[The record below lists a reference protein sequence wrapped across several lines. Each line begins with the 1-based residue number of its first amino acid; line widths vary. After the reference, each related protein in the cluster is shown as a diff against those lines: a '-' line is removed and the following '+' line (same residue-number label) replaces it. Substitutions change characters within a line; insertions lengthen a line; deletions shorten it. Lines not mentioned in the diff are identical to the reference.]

1 MSWLQRLNPFRSAAA
16 LPAVSLA
23 SVPQFTAEPTA
34 PLRRATPLHMLEV
47 RSASSVAAVN
57 PDPQWTFSFN
67 AADQAD
73 TALKAAVWVYACAR
87 EIAVAAASIPLRV
100 YKGQDLAPPDDKLAR
115 LLSNPAKGWTQTR
128 WMEAN
133 SYHLSLT
140 GRTLLRKYRAR
151 ALGPSLQYKGLGLP
165 HELFPFTAQSFKIDY
180 DKDDIRNPIEEYT
193 PRAGKDRTAI
203 LPHDMIDVLNVRPGK
218 TYEGFSPSEAAQ
230 REISTDRQASA
241 WQQVALQNRGVPDG
255 LLVSKMPLNGD
266 QLTEVEE
273 QMKSRWVG
281 MRNAHLPFVLGSDLT
296 WLDLAKTAV
305 EMELLEGRAF
315 TKGAICAAFGVP
327 AVMFDVSGTTYA
339 NYETARAILMSHTVL
354 PQVRQVADSLNIF
367 LCPEFGDDYSIEPDL
382 EATDAML
389 PQLRSRWEIAGKA
402 LDRGVPM
409 SQASETFKLGVQP
422 YDGWDVGLVPGG
434 LVPVDSLVSSA
445 GGDL

>member
-1 MSWLQRLNPFRSAAA
+1 MSWLSRLNPFRSPQIPASALAA
-16 LPAVSLA
+16 
-23 SVPQFTAEPTA
+23 VPQFGAPPPT
-34 PLRRATPLHMLEV
+34 PLRRAEALPLMEV
-47 RSASSVAAVN
+47 RSVSSVAATN

-67 AADQAD
+67 AASDAD
-73 TALKAAVWVYACAR
+73 AALNAAVWVYACAR
-87 EIAVAAASIPLRV
+87 EIATAAKSIPLRV
-100 YKGQDLAPPDDKLAR
+100 YKGQDLAPPGDPLLR
-115 LLSNPAKGWTQTR
+115 LMQSPAKGWTQTR

-151 ALGPSLQYKGLGLP
+151 AMGLSLIHKGQGLP
-165 HELFPFTAQSFKIDY
+165 AELFPFTAQSFKIDY

-193 PRAGKDRTAI
+193 PRAGKDRTVV
-203 LPHDMIDVLNVRPGK
+203 LPRDMVDVMNVRPGK

-255 LLVSKMPLNGD
+255 LLVSKLSLGPE

-273 QMKSRWVG
+273 QLKSRWVG
-281 MRNAHLPFVLGSDLT
+281 MRNAHLPFVLGADLQ

-315 TKGAICAAFGVP
+315 TRAAICAAFGVP
-327 AVMFDVSGTTYA
+327 SVLFDVSGTTYA

-354 PQVRQVADSLNIF
+354 PMVRQIADALNIF
-367 LCPEFGDDYSIEPDL
+367 VAPEFGPDYSIAPDL
-382 EATDAML
+382 EATDALL
-389 PQLRSRWEIAGKA
+389 PQLRARWEVAKIALA
-402 LDRGVPM
+402 SGVPM
-409 SQASETFKLGVQP
+409 SQVAESFRLGVQP
-422 YDGWDVGLVPGG
+422 YDGWDIGLVPASS
-434 LVPVDSLVSSA
+434 VPVSSMTA
-445 GGDL
+445 SVGGDL

>member
-1 MSWLQRLNPFRSAAA
+1 MNWLQRLNPFHRSS

-23 SVPQFTAEPTA
+23 TVPQFAAPPPT
-34 PLRRATPLHMLEV
+34 PLRRAEALPLMEV
-47 RSASSVAAVN
+47 RSAASVAAVN

-87 EIAVAAASIPLRV
+87 EIATAAKSIPLRV
-100 YKGQDLAPPDDKLAR
+100 YKGADLAPPDDKLAK
-115 LLSNPAKGWTQTR
+115 LMQSPARGWTQTR

-140 GRTLLRKYRAR
+140 GRSLLRKYRAL
-151 ALGPSLQYKGLGLP
+151 ALGPSLQYKGMALP
-165 HELFPFTAQSFKIDY
+165 NELFPFTAQTFKIDY

-203 LPHDMIDVLNVRPGK
+203 LPHDMIDVMNVRPGK

-266 QLTEVEE
+266 QLTAVEDE
-273 QMKSRWVG
+273 MKSRWVG
-281 MRNAHLPFVLGSDLT
+281 MRNAHLPFVLGSDLA

-305 EMELLEGRAF
+305 EMELLDGRAF

-327 AVMFDVSGTTYA
+327 SVLFDISGSTYA

-354 PQVRQVADSLNIF
+354 PMVRQIADCLNIF
-367 LCPEFGDDYSIEPDL
+367 LCPEYGPDYSIEPDL

-389 PQLRSRWEIAGKA
+389 PQLRARWEIADKA
-402 LDRGVPM
+402 MNRGVPM

-422 YDGWDVGLVPGG
+422 YPGWDVGLVPGG
-434 LVPVDSLVSSA
+434 MVPVDGLA
-445 GGDL
+445 AGGGDL